1 MTRAAA
7 DVRGSALLAVV
18 VFVIIVSIMAS
29 SFIAVVNTNLGGAN
43 RATHDQVCRALAEA
57 GVEKAAVMV
66 RADPAYRGESWFGIG
81 KGEVSVEVVAATVAN
96 RFTVTSTARFSAV
109 DPRPIRIVADISRAV
124 DSVRVG
130 RWQELG
136 P

>member
-1 MTRAAA
+1 MNRAAM
-7 DVRGSALLAVV
+7 RNQGSALLAVV

-29 SFIAVVNTNLGGAN
+29 SFIAVVNTNLSGAN

-57 GVEKAAVMV
+57 GIEKAAVMI
-66 RADPAYRGESWFGIG
+66 RSDAAYRGEPWFALG
-81 KGEVSVEVVAATVAN
+81 KGQVSVEVAN
-96 RFTVTSTARFSAV
+96 ASVPDRFTVTSTARFSAI
-109 DPRPIRIVADISRAV
+109 DPRPIRIVAEISRAG